1 MGRRAGRPGAP
12 GLTASGLRAPSG
24 ARAHHL
30 PFSLKEPSM
39 AKIQI
44 RKKLLNVE
52 SIYHEGGPP
61 RAEPVRQGTIAV
73 VFQNPYA
80 GRYVE
85 DLSGLVRDAREL
97 ANELVPE
104 LLQAMGGAE
113 RIQAY
118 GKGAIVGLNGELEH
132 GAIWHEAGGW
142 AMRAMLP
149 TAKSIVPA
157 AKVVASAGTR
167 LQIPL
172 HHIEACYVR
181 SHFSTVDVGIIDGP
195 RPDELLYAL
204 VVSDGSRVHERL
216 GGLRADQISV
226 GDGQR

>member
-1 MGRRAGRPGAP
+1 
-12 GLTASGLRAPSG
+12 
-24 ARAHHL
+24 
-30 PFSLKEPSM
+30 M
-39 AKIQI
+39 AIQI

-61 RAEPVRQGTIAV
+61 RTEPIRLVSIAV
-73 VFQNPYA
+73 VIRNPCA

-85 DLSGLVRDAREL
+85 DLSGLVEDAKVL
-97 ANELVPE
+97 AKEIVPE
-104 LLQAMGGAE
+104 LMAAAGGAD
-113 RIQAY
+113 RVQAY

-142 AMRAMLP
+142 SMRAALP
-149 TAKSIVPA
+149 KAKSIVPA

-167 LQIPL
+167 LQIPV

-181 SHFSTVDVGIIDGP
+181 SHFSTMDVGVIDGP
-195 RPDELLYAL
+195 RPDEMLYAL
-204 VVSDGSRVHERL
+204 VVATGSRVHERL
-216 GGLRADQISV
+216 GGLRADQLTV

>member
-1 MGRRAGRPGAP
+1 V
-12 GLTASGLRAPSG
+12 
-24 ARAHHL
+24 
-30 PFSLKEPSM
+30 SLIK
-39 AKIQI
+39 I
-44 RKKLLNVE
+44 RKKMLNVE
-52 SIYHEGGPP
+52 SIYHEGGPA
-61 RAEPVRQGTIAV
+61 RTEPIRMASIAV
-73 VFQNPYA
+73 VIDNPYA

-85 DLSGLVRDAREL
+85 DLSQLGKHAKEL
-97 ANELVPE
+97 AEAIVPE
-104 LLQAMGGAE
+104 LLAAVGGADKV
-113 RIQAY
+113 QAY

-142 AMRAMLP
+142 PLRAALP

-172 HHIEACYVR
+172 HHIEAAYVR
-181 SHFSTVDVGIIDGP
+181 SHFSTVEVGTTDGP

-204 VVSDGSRVHERL
+204 VVATGSRVHERL